1 MKTFFYTCLLNIMR
15 FSDIP
20 GLDNEK
26 NRLIDSFK
34 SNTVHHAILFS
45 GQKGSANLSLSLA
58 FSTYINCEQKSEID
72 SCGECSSCIKMDKL
86 IHPDLNFVFPVAPT
100 PKINKEVISDKFI
113 ESWRSSVI
121 ESPYLSIDDWFEIYG
136 FENKQPNISKDEV
149 RNLIKKLTL
158 KPFESNF
165 KINILWLPEFLH
177 LSTSNAMLKI
187 LEEPPG
193 NTLFFI
199 VKNNHQKLIST
210 IRSRVQLFKVKR
222 FSDEDMKEYLSLSQ
236 SISESEVDQAIYLSD
251 GDLNK
256 AEKYLYASNSED
268 LEKIKVWMRS
278 CYTQNFQEINSQVE
292 WFNSLSK
299 IKKRTFLIYSLKL
312 MREAL
317 VSGIDESLSKIS
329 DGEMSFISKF
339 RTTLDSDDFEEIIIF
354 LDESIRFLD
363 RNANPKILFL
373 DLSIKIS
380 NLFKKVKN

>member
-1 MKTFFYTCLLNIMR
+1 MR

-26 NRLIDSFK
+26 NRLIDSFN

-58 FSTYINCEQKSEID
+58 FSTYINCEQKSEMD
-72 SCGECSSCIKMDKL
+72 SCGICSSCTKMDKL

-165 KINILWLPEFLH
+165 KINIIWLPEFLH
-177 LSTSNAMLKI
+177 LSTSNAMLKV

-193 NTLFFI
+193 NTLFFL
-199 VKNNHQKLIST
+199 VTNNDQKLIST
-210 IRSRVQLFKVKR
+210 IKSRVQNFKIKR
-222 FSDEDMKEYLSLSQ
+222 FSDEEMKKYLSAYKD
-236 SISESEVDQAIYLSD
+236 ISEDEVDQAIYLSD
-251 GDLNK
+251 GDINNAK
-256 AEKYLYASNSED
+256 KYLHVSTSED
-268 LEKIKVWMRS
+268 LEKVKVWMRA
-278 CYTQNFQEINSQVE
+278 CYSQNFSEINSQVE
-292 WFNSLSK
+292 WFNTLSK
-299 IKKRTFLIYSLKL
+299 IKKRTFLTYSLKL

-317 VSGIDESLSKIS
+317 VSRIDESLSRIS
-329 DGEMSFISKF
+329 ESEMLFISKF
-339 RTTLDSDDFEEIIIF
+339 RNTLNSNQFEAIIIYM
-354 LDESIRFLD
+354 DENIRFLD

-380 NLFKKVKN
+380 DLFKKVKS

>member
-1 MKTFFYTCLLNIMR
+1 MR
-15 FSDIP
+15 FSKIP
-20 GLDNEK
+20 GLSHEK
-26 NRLIDSFK
+26 KRLVDSFN
-34 SNTVHHAILFS
+34 SNTIHHAMLFV
-45 GQKGSANLSLSLA
+45 GQRGSANLSLALA
-58 FSTYINCEQKSEID
+58 FATYINCKSRGDD
-72 SCGECSSCIKMDKL
+72 SCGLCSSCNKMDKL
-86 IHPDLNFVFPVAPT
+86 IHPDLNFIFPVAPT
-100 PKINKEVISDKFI
+100 AKINKEIISDKFI

-121 ESPYLSIDDWFEIYG
+121 ESPYLTVEDWFEIYG

-149 RNLIKKLTL
+149 RNLVKKLSL
-158 KPFESNF
+158 KPFESVF
-165 KINILWLPEFLH
+165 KINIIWLPEYLNI
-177 LSTSNAMLKI
+177 STANAMLKI

-193 NTLFFI
+193 STLFFI
-199 VKNNHQKLIST
+199 VTNNHQKLIST

-222 FSDEDMKEYLSLSQ
+222 FSDKDMKEYLSLSKNV
-236 SISESEVDQAIYLSD
+236 SESEVDQAIYLSD

-256 AEKYLYASNSED
+256 AEKYLYASTSED

-317 VSGIDESLSKIS
+317 VSGIDETLSKIS

>member
-1 MKTFFYTCLLNIMR
+1 MR
-15 FSDIP
+15 FLDIP

-86 IHPDLNFVFPVAPT
+86 IHPDLNFVFPVAST

-165 KINILWLPEFLH
+165 KINIIWLPEFLH
-177 LSTSNAMLKI
+177 LSTSNAMLKV

-193 NTLFFI
+193 NTLFFL
-199 VKNNHQKLIST
+199 VTNNDQKLIST
-210 IRSRVQLFKVKR
+210 IKSRVQNFNVKR
-222 FSDEDMKEYLSLSQ
+222 FSDSEMKGYLS
-236 SISESEVDQAIYLSD
+236 IYKDVSENEVDQAIYLSD
-251 GDLNK
+251 GDLND
-256 AEKYLYASNSED
+256 AQKYLYASNSQD
-268 LEKIKVWMRS
+268 LEKVKVWMRA
-278 CYTQNFQEINSQVE
+278 CYSQSFGDINSEVE

-299 IKKRTFLIYSLKL
+299 IKKRTFLTYTLKL

-317 VSGIDESLSKIS
+317 VSKIDESLSRIS
-329 DGEMSFISKF
+329 ESEMSFVSKF
-339 RTTLDSDDFEEIIIF
+339 RTTLDSNEFESIITS
-354 LDESIRFLD
+354 LDENIRFLD

-380 NLFKKVKN
+380 DLFRKVKS

>member
-1 MKTFFYTCLLNIMR
+1 MR
-15 FSDIP
+15 FSKIP
-20 GLDNEK
+20 GLSHEK
-26 NRLIDSFK
+26 KRLVDSFN
-34 SNTVHHAILFS
+34 SNTIHHAMLFV
-45 GQKGSANLSLSLA
+45 GQRGSANLSLALA
-58 FSTYINCEQKSEID
+58 FATYINCKSRGDD
-72 SCGECSSCIKMDKL
+72 SCGLCSSCNKMDKL
-86 IHPDLNFVFPVAPT
+86 IHPDVNFIFPVAPT
-100 PKINKEVISDKFI
+100 TKINKEIISDKFI

-121 ESPYLSIDDWFEIYG
+121 ESPYLTVEDWFEIYG

-149 RNLIKKLTL
+149 RNLVKKLSL
-158 KPFESNF
+158 KPFESVF
-165 KINILWLPEFLH
+165 KINIIWLPEYLNI
-177 LSTSNAMLKI
+177 STANAMLKI

-199 VKNNHQKLIST
+199 VTNNHQKLIST

-236 SISESEVDQAIYLSD
+236 SVSESEVDQAIYLSD

-380 NLFKKVKN
+380 DLFKKVKS

>member
-1 MKTFFYTCLLNIMR
+1 MR

-20 GLDNEK
+20 GLEDEK
-26 NRLIDSFK
+26 NRLIDSFN
-34 SNTVHHAILFS
+34 SNKVHHAILFS

-58 FSTYINCEQKSEID
+58 FSTFINCEQKSEKD
-72 SCGECSSCIKMDKL
+72 SCGACSSCNKMDKL
-86 IHPDLNFVFPVAPT
+86 IHPDVNFVFPVAPT

-121 ESPYLSIDDWFEIYG
+121 EFPYLSIDDWFEIYG

-165 KINILWLPEFLH
+165 KINIIWLPEFLH
-177 LSTSNAMLKI
+177 LSTSNAMLKV

-193 NTLFFI
+193 NTIFFL
-199 VKNNHQKLIST
+199 VTNNDQKLIST
-210 IRSRVQLFKVKR
+210 IKSRVQNFNVKR
-222 FSDEDMKEYLSLSQ
+222 FSDSEMKGYLS
-236 SISESEVDQAIYLSD
+236 IYKDVSENEVDQAIYLSD
-251 GDLNK
+251 GDLNN
-256 AEKYLYASNSED
+256 AQKYLNASNSQD
-268 LEKIKVWMRS
+268 LEKVKVWMRA
-278 CYTQNFQEINSQVE
+278 CYSQSFGDINSEVE

-299 IKKRTFLIYSLKL
+299 IKKRTFLTYTLKL

-317 VSGIDESLSKIS
+317 VSKIDESLSKIS
-329 DGEMSFISKF
+329 ESEISFVSKF
-339 RTTLDSDDFEEIIIF
+339 RTTLDSNEFESIITS
-354 LDESIRFLD
+354 LDENIRFLD

-380 NLFKKVKN
+380 DLFRKVKS

>member
-1 MKTFFYTCLLNIMR
+1 MR

-177 LSTSNAMLKI
+177 LSTSNAMLKV

-193 NTLFFI
+193 NTP
-199 VKNNHQKLIST
+199 VS
-210 IRSRVQLFKVKR
+210 
-222 FSDEDMKEYLSLSQ
+222 
-236 SISESEVDQAIYLSD
+236 
-251 GDLNK
+251 
-256 AEKYLYASNSED
+256 
-268 LEKIKVWMRS
+268 
-278 CYTQNFQEINSQVE
+278 YTH
-292 WFNSLSK
+292 L
-299 IKKRTFLIYSLKL
+299 
-312 MREAL
+312 
-317 VSGIDESLSKIS
+317 
-329 DGEMSFISKF
+329 
-339 RTTLDSDDFEEIIIF
+339 TLPT
-354 LDESIRFLD
+354 
-363 RNANPKILFL
+363 N
-373 DLSIKIS
+373 
-380 NLFKKVKN
+380 

>member
-1 MKTFFYTCLLNIMR
+1 MR
-15 FSDIP
+15 FSKIP
-20 GLDNEK
+20 GLSHEK
-26 NRLIDSFK
+26 KRLVDSFN
-34 SNTVHHAILFS
+34 SNTIHHAMLFV
-45 GQKGSANLSLSLA
+45 GQRGSANLSLALA
-58 FSTYINCEQKSEID
+58 FATYINCKSRGDD
-72 SCGECSSCIKMDKL
+72 SCGLCSSCNKMDKL
-86 IHPDLNFVFPVAPT
+86 IHPDVNFIFPVAPT
-100 PKINKEVISDKFI
+100 TKINKEIISDKFI

-121 ESPYLSIDDWFEIYG
+121 ESPYLTVEDWFEIYG

-149 RNLIKKLTL
+149 RNLVKKLSL
-158 KPFESNF
+158 KPFESVF
-165 KINILWLPEFLH
+165 KINIIWLPEYLNI
-177 LSTSNAMLKI
+177 STANAMLKI

-193 NTLFFI
+193 STLFFI
-199 VKNNHQKLIST
+199 VTNNHQKLIST

-236 SISESEVDQAIYLSD
+236 SVSESEVDQAIYLSD

-317 VSGIDESLSKIS
+317 VSGIDETLSKIS